1 MAEQTTPE
9 SFSLEVKLEELRKI
23 LEQMQKGMSD
33 FDQQM
38 ELFTTGQ
45 QLIQECREYL
55 QGAELKVDQ
64 LLDE

>member
-1 MAEQTTPE
+1 MAEQTAAE
-9 SFSLEVKLEELRKI
+9 AFSLEEKLEELRKI

-38 ELFTTGQ
+38 ELFTSGQ
-45 QLIQECREYL
+45 ALIQVCREYL